1 MHTNGGNPTAGE
13 KSSAARSIGLLGA
26 IAIGIGGMVGG
37 GIFAVLGVAAT
48 DAGGA
53 TPIAFLIGGAVSLL
67 TAISYSKLSVTY
79 PSAGGTVAF
88 VDRVFGIN
96 ELTGSL
102 NVVLWAGYVATT
114 ALYASAFGHYAAT
127 LFVGDATP
135 SPLLLRGL
143 IFAAVLGP
151 WLVNLTNAGL
161 VARTEGL
168 IVGIKLVILGVV
180 IAAGIPAVSS
190 EALAPSSWPS
200 PLAVVA
206 AGMLIFVAYEGFEL
220 IANASADVKNPH
232 RTLPRAFLISVVTVI
247 ILYVLVSIVVVGSLS
262 PAEIAKTADF
272 ALAQA
277 ASATLGSIGFT
288 LVAIAAV
295 LATLS
300 AINATLYGSAR
311 LSYMIATEGELPD
324 RFERLRW
331 KEPIGLHVTAGA
343 GLAIAV
349 ALPLTSISA
358 VASAIFL
365 AVFTVV
371 NLAAFRVG
379 KRAGVRRPVAMA
391 GAIGCAGSVVV
402 LVMRSATTDAAA
414 LVMLVGLLSFALG
427 AEHLILKRRPQ
438 RQKPLTG
445 TSRDR

>member
-1 MHTNGGNPTAGE
+1 MDPNDDAPTTTGLTD
-13 KSSAARSIGLLGA
+13 RGSIRLVGA

-48 DAGGA
+48 EAGGA

-67 TAISYSKLSVTY
+67 TAISYARLSVAY

-88 VDRVFGIN
+88 VDRIFGIN

-127 LFVGDATP
+127 LFVGDADP
-135 SPLLLRGL
+135 SPVLLRAL
-143 IFAAVLGP
+143 IFIAILGP
-151 WLVNLTNAGL
+151 WLINLTNAGL
-161 VARTEGL
+161 VARTEGV

-190 EALAPSSWPS
+190 AALAPGSWPS

-220 IANASADVKNPH
+220 IANASADVKDPK

-277 ASATLGSIGFT
+277 ASATLGSTGFT
-288 LVAIAAV
+288 LVAIAAI

-300 AINATLYGSAR
+300 AINATLYGAAR

-324 RFERLRW
+324 RFERLTW
-331 KEPIGLHVTAGA
+331 NEPIGLHVTAGA

-358 VASAIFL
+358 VASAVFL
-365 AVFTVV
+365 SVFGVV
-371 NLAAFRVG
+371 NLAAFRAG
-379 KRAGVRRPVAMA
+379 RQAGVRRAIAGA
-391 GAIGCAGSVVV
+391 GAIGCVASLVV
-402 LVMRSATTDAAA
+402 LVVRSVTVDPIA
-414 LVMLVGLLSFALG
+414 LITLIGLLTFALG
-427 AEHLILKRRPQ
+427 MEHLILKHRPQ
-438 RQKPLTG
+438 RQKPLLG
-445 TSRDR
+445 ESR